1 MSFRYSRG
9 SLSGE
14 TKISIN
20 TSKDDHLLLFAAERA
35 DGNTAPST
43 HQPPPYVSSEYVTS
57 PNSPSRSAR
66 NSSPTVIVNRNICQ
80 PLPPPPQTTTAPLDN
95 CHCLPPPQTPTAP
108 LDNSK
113 RPPPPQKP
121 VASRPP
127 PPQRPTASRP
137 PLSVPISQPPI
148 KPPKPSPP
156 VKSPPTAPPKPQ
168 TAPKPSKIQV
178 QWPLGSPSDPP
189 ENAKPLPPSKK
200 PIAPPRK

>member
-35 DGNTAPST
+35 DGNTAPSS
-43 HQPPPYVSSEYVTS
+43 HQSPPYVSSEYVTS

-66 NSSPTVIVNRNICQ
+66 NSSPTVIVNPNVCQ
-80 PLPPPPQTTTAPLDN
+80 PLPPPPQTT
-95 CHCLPPPQTPTAP
+95 TAP

-137 PLSVPISQPPI
+137 PPSVPISKPPI
-148 KPPKPSPP
+148 KPPKPSFP
-156 VKSPPTAPPKPQ
+156 VKPPPMAPPKPQ

-178 QWPLGSPSDPP
+178 QWPLGSSSDPP